1 MTTETLTVYIDES
14 GNLGQD
20 QGRYFTLAA
29 VVGTTEAMKGLRRRQ
44 KNAAERFRRSSPTKK
59 WPNNEVKAAALNQK
73 ERATMLRQVLTPEI
87 QIYALVLDKRH
98 LPVTDFASKNSSYD
112 YWVQLLLDQIVAT
125 QPRITELLTQ
135 LDQRALKDGSQNS
148 LADHLRIHFNF
159 EMQRPD
165 LTVMISYYESQLNYG
180 IQAADFAANA
190 INNFYETQKK
200 GAYTALH
207 KNLRQTV
214 TLPQAVFGENASQST
229 QPRRKRH
236 RAARKNAAKLTATA
250 ANANGQADQK
260 VGRKSVGGTTSAT
273 PTSKQA
279 RSQTTS
285 NRKVTGAKKAQATT
299 SSTIQTQQTGK
310 KRTTSAAPVPGAPT
324 QSSKL
329 AQSAATTAAT
339 TSNSAPKLA
348 AQPHPTARKRR
359 HQRGGR
365 NHPKRQMPAE
375 QRQPQATV
383 AAPLAQVDRQAKIA
397 PVAPPL
403 PTSKQRQR
411 KHRQRHKRHTATPP
425 TSTILTTKQ
434 TNEKQTNNN
443 QVNQKQVNQKQAD
456 KKQAN
461 QKQANKKPT
470 NEKMR
475 KQAVKV
481 DQARSGQSHAAT
493 KAGNSHPRPKTTTKT
508 GRNLGMKASSA
519 QVKTKSG
526 QAAQKQVHS
535 GAAGQTAKQTK
546 PSGSKHGQGQPHK
559 RAAQPGGAAQSG
571 DQPAAKR
578 GQSAA
583 TPLQDQL
590 PNQSQVRS
598 TTAGNQSNRRSK
610 SKSQPRKPATTAA
623 KSAVTK
629 QIQPHRWTIRP
640 ITPAVSTQEQLIHIK
655 MTSQQA
661 ATSGQTRPTQAVPPK
676 QQPSVKQ
683 ARKRQRSA
691 APASMAKST
700 ATSSANAKQH
710 QVNKAVAPG
719 AKVAPDRQ
727 AANNGPAK
735 VNPRGKTVVNQASA
749 QPAAKVRP
757 AGKVQA
763 ATKAQPHKQAS
774 AKSDQPTGTQSTQQ
788 GTKPHAPRP
797 VSSRASTAKQSS
809 PANQQRTQ
817 AATKPATKTVGQP
830 ARRQDTTPVSQN
842 PAKRPARQAGQ
853 PSPQV
858 TAQKSGSKLPATAK
872 AKESSTSTQNVK
884 AKNQGQLKARPETA
898 ADPQPKKAQRST
910 KNAQRT
916 QPVKPRQAQKQ
927 PVKAQSKSQS
937 TPQQSATVA
946 QSRPVAQPQKQP
958 QRTRGKSG
966 QQPDQTA
973 RRQSQPEQRRAQR
986 SVSNQTKPAK
996 QPERRQQV
1004 KAPVP
1009 RVKTAPTG
1017 DSETTARRHPWT
1029 IRQID

>member
-87 QIYALVLDKRH
+87 QIYALILDKRH

-165 LTVMISYYESQLNYG
+165 LTVTISYYESQLNYG
-180 IQAADFAANA
+180 IQAADFVANA

-214 TLPQAVFGENASQST
+214 TLPQDVFGENGSQSAK
-229 QPRRKRH
+229 PRRKRH
-236 RAARKNAAKLTATA
+236 RAARKNTAKLTAKTTD
-250 ANANGQADQK
+250 ANGQANQK
-260 VGRKSVGGTTSAT
+260 VGRKPVGAPTSAT
-273 PTSKQA
+273 STGKRA
-279 RSQTTS
+279 RSQATA
-285 NRKVTGAKKAQATT
+285 NRKVTGAKKTKATAM
-299 SSTIQTQQTGK
+299 STTQTQPTGK
-310 KRTTSAAPVPGAPT
+310 KWTARAALVPEA
-324 QSSKL
+324 QSQPSKL
-329 AQSAATTAAT
+329 ADSASATAAT
-339 TSNSAPKLA
+339 TSSLASKLT
-348 AQPHPTARKRR
+348 AQPNPTARKRR
-359 HQRGGR
+359 HKRGGR
-365 NHPKRQMPAE
+365 NHPKRQASAA
-375 QRQPQATV
+375 QLQPQATV
-383 AAPLAQVDRQAKIA
+383 ATSLAQTDTPAKTA

-411 KHRQRHKRHTATPP
+411 KHRQRQKRHTATPP
-425 TSTILTTKQ
+425 TSTILIKKK
-434 TNEKQTNNN
+434 TNEKQTNN
-443 QVNQKQVNQKQAD
+443 
-456 KKQAN
+456 KQAN
-461 QKQANKKPT
+461 PKQANKKQANKKQT

-475 KQAVKV
+475 KQAVKA
-481 DQARSGQSHAAT
+481 DQ
-493 KAGNSHPRPKTTTKT
+493 TKT
-508 GRNLGMKASSA
+508 GQLHDVANESNSQPRAKTTARTGRKLGAKASSA
-519 QVKTKSG
+519 QAKTKSG
-526 QAAQKQVHS
+526 QAAQKQVRS
-535 GAAGQTAKQTK
+535 GAETQMTKQPK
-546 PSGSKHGQGQPHK
+546 PTGSKQGQGQPHK
-559 RAAQPGGAAQSG
+559 RAVQQGGAQSG
-571 DQPAAKR
+571 GQPAAKR

-590 PNQSQVRS
+590 PSQSQVRS
-598 TTAGNQSNRRSK
+598 TAAGSQPNRRSK
-610 SKSQPRKPATTAA
+610 PKSQPRKPATTSV

-655 MTSQQA
+655 MTSQQTV
-661 ATSGQTRPTQAVPPK
+661 TSGPARPTQAVPPK

-691 APASMAKST
+691 APASTAKST
-700 ATSSANAKQH
+700 DASITNLKQH
-710 QVNKAVAPG
+710 QASKAAAPG
-719 AKVAPDRQ
+719 AKSTSARQ
-727 AANNGPAK
+727 TANNRNSKAK
-735 VNPRGKTVVNQASA
+735 VTGKAVVNQANA

-757 AGKVQA
+757 AVKGQPA
-763 ATKAQPHKQAS
+763 IKAQPHKPAP
-774 AKSDQPTGTQSTQQ
+774 AKSGQTTGQQPLQQETKTQ
-788 GTKPHAPRP
+788 APRP
-797 VSSRASTAKQSS
+797 GASRTSATKQPS
-809 PANQQRTQ
+809 PATQRR
-817 AATKPATKTVGQP
+817 ARLASKPATKKVGQP
-830 ARRQDTTPVSQN
+830 APRQVATPSGQN

-853 PSPQV
+853 SSPQV
-858 TAQKSGSKLPATAK
+858 TARKSGTKAQTVAK
-872 AKESSTSTQNVK
+872 AKGLSASTQTEK
-884 AKNQGQLKARPETA
+884 AKNQGQQKATPDTVA
-898 ADPQPKKAQRST
+898 VSQAKKAQRSA

-916 QPVKPRQAQKQ
+916 QPEQPRHAQKQ
-927 PVKAQSKSQS
+927 PVKVRNVSPS
-937 TPQQSATVA
+937 TPQQSSFTT
-946 QSRPVAQPQKQP
+946 QSRSVAQPRKQP
-958 QRTRGKSG
+958 TH
-966 QQPDQTA
+966 
-973 RRQSQPEQRRAQR
+973 
-986 SVSNQTKPAK
+986 
-996 QPERRQQV
+996 RQQV
-1004 KAPVP
+1004 KKPDQS
-1009 RVKTAPTG
+1009 VKPTPAG

>member
-87 QIYALVLDKRH
+87 QIYALILDKRH

-165 LTVMISYYESQLNYG
+165 LTVTISYYESQLNYG

-214 TLPQAVFGENASQST
+214 TLPQAVFGENGSQSAK
-229 QPRRKRH
+229 PRRKRH
-236 RAARKNAAKLTATA
+236 RAARKNTAKITALVPD
-250 ANANGQADQK
+250 ANGQADQK
-260 VGRKSVGGTTSAT
+260 AGRKSVGAPTSAT
-273 PTSKQA
+273 PTGKRA
-279 RSQTTS
+279 RSQATS
-285 NRKVTGAKKAQATT
+285 RRKVTGAKKAKATAM
-299 SSTIQTQQTGK
+299 STTQTQPTGK
-310 KRTTSAAPVPGAPT
+310 KRTDSAALVPEAQP
-324 QSSKL
+324 QPSKL
-329 AQSAATTAAT
+329 AHSAATTKSAT
-339 TSNSAPKLA
+339 ADSAPTLA
-348 AQPHPTARKRR
+348 AQPNPTARKRR
-359 HQRGGR
+359 HKRGGR
-365 NHPKRQMPAE
+365 NHPKRQPSAE
-375 QRQPQATV
+375 QLQPQAPV
-383 AAPLAQVDRQAKIA
+383 ATPLRQVASQAQTA

-411 KHRQRHKRHTATPP
+411 KHRQRQKRHTSTPP
-425 TSTILTTKQ
+425 TSTILTKKQ
-434 TNEKQTNNN
+434 ANGKQTNNE
-443 QVNQKQVNQKQAD
+443 QVIEEQTN
-456 KKQAN
+456 KKQ
-461 QKQANKKPT
+461 T

-475 KQAVKV
+475 KQAVKA
-481 DQARSGQSHAAT
+481 DQVKTGQPHAA
-493 KAGNSHPRPKTTTKT
+493 ANESNSQLRVKTTAKT
-508 GRNLGMKASSA
+508 GRKIGAKAGSA
-519 QVKTKSG
+519 QAKTKSG
-526 QAAQKQVHS
+526 QAAQKQVKS
-535 GAAGQTAKQTK
+535 GSATQTPKQTE
-546 PSGSKHGQGQPHK
+546 PTGSKQGQGQPHK
-559 RAAQPGGAAQSG
+559 RAAQQGGARSG
-571 DQPAAKR
+571 GQPAAKR

-583 TPLQDQL
+583 TSLQDQL
-590 PNQSQVRS
+590 PSQSQVRS
-598 TTAGNQSNRRSK
+598 TAAGSQSNRRNQP
-610 SKSQPRKPATTAA
+610 KSQSRKPATTAA

-655 MTSQQA
+655 MTAQQT
-661 ATSGQTRPTQAVPPK
+661 ATSGPARPTQAVPPK

-691 APASMAKST
+691 APVSTAKST
-700 ATSSANAKQH
+700 DASITNAKQH
-710 QVNKAVAPG
+710 QASKATAPG
-719 AKVAPDRQ
+719 AKSTPARQ
-727 AANNGPAK
+727 TTNNRPSKAK
-735 VNPRGKTVVNQASA
+735 ATGKAVVNQASA
-749 QPAAKVRP
+749 QPAAKVRS
-757 AGKVQA
+757 AVKGQA
-763 ATKAQPHKQAS
+763 AIKAQPHKQAP
-774 AKSDQPTGTQSTQQ
+774 AKSGQPTGQQPVQQ
-788 GTKPHAPRP
+788 GTKTHAPRP
-797 VSSRASTAKQSS
+797 VGSRVNAPKQSS
-809 PANQQRTQ
+809 PANQQR
-817 AATKPATKTVGQP
+817 AKSASKPATKKVGQP
-830 ARRQDTTPVSQN
+830 ASHQDATPAGQN

-853 PSPQV
+853 SSSPV
-858 TAQKSGSKLPATAK
+858 TARKSGAKSQAAK
-872 AKESSTSTQNVK
+872 AKGSATSTQTVK
-884 AKNQGQLKARPETA
+884 AKNQGQQKARPETVA
-898 ADPQPKKAQRST
+898 VPQPKKTQRSA

-916 QPVKPRQAQKQ
+916 QPAKPRHAQNQ
-927 PVKAQSKSQS
+927 PIKAQNGTQS
-937 TPQQSATVA
+937 TPQQSSSTT

-958 QRTRGKSG
+958 QHTSGKSG

-973 RRQSQPEQRRAQR
+973 QRQSQSEQRRAQR
-986 SVSNQTKPAK
+986 SASNQSKSNQSKSNQSKPSK
-996 QPERRQQV
+996 QPAHRQQV
-1004 KAPVP
+1004 KKPGQPV
-1009 RVKTAPTG
+1009 KPTPAG